1 MLNLRQLEYFY
12 YVAKYGGFTHAARQ
26 LPFPIQQPALSIR
39 VKALEE
45 DLQIK
50 LYRIMGR
57 RFQLTPN
64 GEYLFNAI
72 KPFLESLD
80 TLERHLRG
88 ETHGRLVV
96 AEAAPMLILKDH
108 RKALLSFRERYPNVQ
123 ISVLE
128 MKWSD
133 LLRSVSDGTVDFAF
147 GSSPELH
154 GSFSFEE
161 WTETDYLLLC
171 NADLN
176 LGWGKKPS
184 LADIAAHPLLLL
196 ERGTADRRH
205 IEEVFS
211 RENLSPNVIFET
223 SSYTLLNDAVL
234 NGAGVAIVNAL
245 WPRPDQ
251 PHGWKT
257 VNASHLFEKKRIGL
271 FRRTETYLPP
281 YANDYLV
288 MLRETLP
295 ARRKSP
301 TGARR
306 KI

>member
-12 YVAKYGGFTHAARQ
+12 YVAKYGGFTYAARR

-45 DLQIK
+45 NLHIK
-50 LYRIMGR
+50 LYQIVGR
-57 RFQLTPN
+57 RFQLTPS
-64 GEYLFNAI
+64 GEYLFNAL
-72 KPFLESLD
+72 KPFFESLD

-108 RKALLSFRERYPNVQ
+108 RKALLRFRKRYPDVQ

-128 MKWSD
+128 RKWTD
-133 LLRSVSDGTVDFAF
+133 LLHLVSDGTVDFAF
-147 GSSPELH
+147 GSAPEVH

-171 NADLN
+171 
-176 LGWGKKPS
+176 PS
-184 LADIAAHPLLLL
+184 DHPLSQETNISLDEISQHSLILL
-196 ERGTADRRH
+196 EKGTADREH

-211 RENLSPNVIFET
+211 QENLSTNIIFET
-223 SSYTLLNDAVL
+223 SSYSLINDAVV

-245 WPRPDQ
+245 WPQ
-251 PHGWKT
+251 PESTNGWHT
-257 VNASHLFEKKRIGL
+257 VNASHLFGKKRIGL
-271 FRRTETYLPP
+271 FRRNNVYLPP
-281 YANDYLV
+281 YTNDYLT
-288 MLRETLP
+288 MLRETLYTSQGN
-295 ARRKSP
+295 AFE
-301 TGARR
+301 GL
-306 KI
+306 

>member
-12 YVAKYGGFTHAARQ
+12 YVVKYGGFTNAARQ
-26 LPFPIQQPALSIR
+26 LSFPIQQPALSIR
-39 VKALEE
+39 VRALEE
-45 DLQIK
+45 SLEIK
-50 LYRIMGR
+50 LYRIVGR
-57 RFQLTPN
+57 KFQLTPS
-64 GEYLFNAI
+64 GEYLFTAL
-72 KPFLESLD
+72 KPFFESLD

-96 AEAAPMLILKDH
+96 AEAAPMLFLKDH
-108 RKALLSFRERYPNVQ
+108 RRALLTFRERYPDVQ

-128 MKWSD
+128 VKWSD
-133 LLRSVSDGTVDFAF
+133 LLKSVSDGTVDFAF
-147 GSSPELH
+147 GSSPDLH
-154 GSFSFEE
+154 GSFTFEE

-171 NADLN
+171 RAGHT
-176 LGWGKKPS
+176 LGQDKNPS

-205 IEEVFS
+205 IEEVFA
-211 RENLSPNVIFET
+211 RDNLSPNVILET

-251 PHGWKT
+251 PLGWKT
-257 VNASHLFEKKRIGL
+257 VNLTHLFEKKQIGL
-271 FRRTETYLPP
+271 FRRGEMYLPP
-281 YANDYLV
+281 YANDYLA

-295 ARRKSP
+295 ARRRP
-301 TGARR
+301 QEEHRNA
-306 KI
+306 